1 MTSEQVLISTLIFMA
16 AVAIVGLLYFHYE
29 DKKDSQTI
37 NP

>member
-16 AVAIVGLLYFHYE
+16 VVTIVGLLYFYYE
-29 DKKDSQTI
+29 DKKDSQVI